1 MIYLAIDKEKMKQNE
16 FSDENSTLSRDHS
29 SKRKSKQT
37 VRLDDDMQ
45 IFKYQSV
52 SKSNEVVFFTD
63 SEFKAKIVKERI
75 PTKKLIRKKD
85 TKNSKENYF
94 KIIQIKR
101 HKCANCVFTTDCLSS
116 MTRHRVANIYFLV
129 PKK

>member
-1 MIYLAIDKEKMKQNE
+1 MKQNE
-16 FSDENSTLSRDHS
+16 FSDENSSLSRDHS

-63 SEFKAKIVKERI
+63 PEFKAKIVKERI
-75 PTKKLIRKKD
+75 PTKKL
-85 TKNSKENYF
+85 KENYF
-94 KIIQIKR
+94 KIIQSKR